1 MENPVLFNV
10 KNGVATITLNRPDRY
25 NAVNQELVDGISSA
39 LIKCETEESI
49 RSVVIT
55 GSGRG
60 FCSGADMS
68 VFGDEVTPE
77 QRSQYIIDQ
86 YQPIINQFF
95 SLKKPIIGA
104 INGTAAGVGAAF
116 ALACDFR
123 VMSDQSAILFA
134 FVNIGLGPDGG
145 ASWLL
150 ARQVGYSRALEIA
163 TSGKKVTGQ
172 KCLELGLT
180 NRIVNQD
187 EILSNA
193 QEWAADFA
201 IRPTLA
207 IGIAKEDMFYA
218 MNHSLNEAIAF
229 EAKKQIDAFK
239 SYDLKEGVSAFI
251 EKRKPNFLGK

>member
-1 MENPVLFNV
+1 MENTVLFEV
-10 KNGVATITLNRPDRY
+10 KNGVATIILNRPDRY
-25 NAVNQELVDGISSA
+25 NAVNQDLVDGISNS
-39 LIKCETEESI
+39 LKKCKVDESI

-60 FCSGADMS
+60 FCAGADMS
-68 VFGDEVTPE
+68 VFKDEVTAD

-86 YQPIINQFF
+86 YQPLMNQFF

-123 VMSDQSAILFA
+123 VMSDKSGILYA

-150 ARQVGYSRALEIA
+150 TRQVGYSRALEIA
-163 TSGKKVTGQ
+163 TSGKKITG
-172 KCLELGLT
+172 KRCLELGLT
-180 NRIVNQD
+180 NRLVAQD
-187 EILSNA
+187 EILTSA
-193 QEWAADFA
+193 QNWAKDFA

-207 IGIAKEDMFYA
+207 IGIAKEDMFFA
-218 MNHSLNEAIAF
+218 MDHTLNESIAF

-239 SYDLKEGVSAFI
+239 SHDLKEGVSAFI
-251 EKRKPNFLGK
+251 EKRKPDFLGK

>member
-1 MENPVLFNV
+1 MENAVLFEV
-10 KNGVATITLNRPDRY
+10 KNGVATIILNRPDRY
-25 NAVNQELVDGISSA
+25 NAVNQDLVDGISNS
-39 LIKCETEESI
+39 LKKCKVDESI

-60 FCSGADMS
+60 FCAGADMS
-68 VFGDEVTPE
+68 VFGDEVTAD

-86 YQPIINQFF
+86 YQPLMNQFF
-95 SLKKPIIGA
+95 SLKKPVIGA

-116 ALACDFR
+116 ALACDLR
-123 VMSDQSAILFA
+123 VMSEQSGILYA

-150 ARQVGYSRALEIA
+150 TRQVGYSRALEIA
-163 TSGKKVTGQ
+163 TSGKKLTGQ

-180 NRIVNQD
+180 NRLVAQD
-187 EILSNA
+187 DILSNA
-193 QEWAADFA
+193 QAWAEDFA

-207 IGIAKEDMFYA
+207 IGITKEDMFFA
-218 MNHSLNEAIAF
+218 MDHSLNESIAF
-229 EAKKQIDAFK
+229 EAKKQIDAFN

>member
-25 NAVNQELVDGISSA
+25 NAVNQELVDGISSS

-55 GSGRG
+55 GAGRG

-68 VFGDEVTPE
+68 VFGNEVTPE

-86 YQPIINQFF
+86 YQPLINQFF

-134 FVNIGLGPDGG
+134 FVNIC
-145 ASWLL
+145 LL
-150 ARQVGYSRALEIA
+150 Y
-163 TSGKKVTGQ
+163 TSPSPRDRG
-172 KCLELGLT
+172 
-180 NRIVNQD
+180 
-187 EILSNA
+187 
-193 QEWAADFA
+193 
-201 IRPTLA
+201 
-207 IGIAKEDMFYA
+207 
-218 MNHSLNEAIAF
+218 
-229 EAKKQIDAFK
+229 
-239 SYDLKEGVSAFI
+239 
-251 EKRKPNFLGK
+251 